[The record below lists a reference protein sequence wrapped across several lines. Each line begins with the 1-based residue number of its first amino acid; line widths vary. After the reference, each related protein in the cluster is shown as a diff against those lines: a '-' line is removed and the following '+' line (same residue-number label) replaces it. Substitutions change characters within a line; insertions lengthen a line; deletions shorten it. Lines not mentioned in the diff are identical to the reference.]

1 MRRSAILISISA
13 IAVFGSACS
22 SGSDGKAAEGK
33 GQVSS
38 TEWSASPSADPGSAV
53 RAAVGAAEKSTA
65 RIDEE
70 IRLTNEGKDF
80 TIAVKGIFDMKAD
93 KGRLTASL
101 GQTGGPAERAV
112 PLDEVFSDG
121 TIYFRMPGER
131 NGDTGWRSTPRDKA
145 EVHSLMRAPLNDPE
159 HVLRQVAMANDVTEV
174 GQEKVNGTSAVHYR
188 GKLDRKALL
197 LRMAQDRRAKLET
210 PLEQLGDRLPAFADV
225 WVSKGGQIVRIRL
238 GCDFG
243 DVKVTATVNLT
254 DHGKPVAA
262 PVPPKDAQAV
272 AADSVGGPLTG

>member
-22 SGSDGKAAEGK
+22 SRSDGKAAEGK

-38 TEWSASPSADPGSAV
+38 TDPGSAV

-159 HVLRQVAMANDVTEV
+159 HVLRQVAMAHDVTEV

-238 GCDFG
+238 GCHFG
-243 DVKVTATVNLT
+243 EVKFTATVNLT